1 MKLLCFNMQKSLVF
15 VMIIV
20 MVSSCFGV
28 ASPRKTLIGG
38 REERITDNG
47 VGIGV
52 KKEYTFPNRE
62 IDNHHNIPR
71 EYYSQR
77 GNNST
82 GGAAGGGDNGDK

>member
-1 MKLLCFNMQKSLVF
+1 MKLFKFFNMKKFLVF

-20 MVSSCFGV
+20 MVSSCSGL
-28 ASPRKTLIGG
+28 ASPRKALIGRG
-38 REERITDNG
+38 GYEEHLMNNG

-71 EYYSQR
+71 EYYNQR

-82 GGAAGGGDNGDK
+82 AGGDN